1 MNLTDT
7 DSGIFRAAAL
17 SLCLAAAACTAAP
30 QPSPTPAAEQAAA
43 PRNLIVFYDA
53 QTGSA
58 PPQPSPTPAAEQAA
72 APRNLI
78 VFYDAQTGSAPLRRA
93 AQAYGAKIIYEYK
106 TMNGL
111 ALAVPDGADMAQAEA
126 HFSQVPGVLG
136 VNRDQVMRLH

>member
-17 SLCLAAAACTAAP
+17 SLCLAAAACTAA
-30 QPSPTPAAEQAAA
+30 
-43 PRNLIVFYDA
+43 
-53 QTGSA
+53 
-58 PPQPSPTPAAEQAA
+58 PQPSPTPAAEQAA

>member
-1 MNLTDT
+1 MLMNLTDT

-58 PPQPSPTPAAEQAA
+58 P
-72 APRNLI
+72 
-78 VFYDAQTGSAPLRRA
+78 LRRA
-93 AQAYGAKIIYEYK
+93 VQAYGAKIIYEYK

-126 HFSQVPGVLG
+126 HFAQVPGVLG